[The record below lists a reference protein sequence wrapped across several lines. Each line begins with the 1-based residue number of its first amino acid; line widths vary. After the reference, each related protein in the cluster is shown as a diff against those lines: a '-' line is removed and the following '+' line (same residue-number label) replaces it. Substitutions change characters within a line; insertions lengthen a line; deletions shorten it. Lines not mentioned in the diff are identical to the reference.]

1 MAEALETQKKNI
13 KAELPAFGQKAIVQC
28 EGYRGLAYQNNAGQ
42 WRTAAD
48 NRNLP
53 TDVEILSLTEDFS
66 NQAWRN

>member
-1 MAEALETQKKNI
+1 VAEAPKIQKKNL

-28 EGYRGLAYQNNAGQ
+28 EGYRGLAYRNNAGQ

-53 TDVEILSLTEDFS
+53 KYIEILSLTEEFS